1 MPDYRSDGGLLAHL
15 QKQDAVIGTY
25 KDELGIGNEEIS
37 ELHNDFLMLDWILGR
52 ANLVTEF
59 EGMFFG
65 VKKLLVRG
73 EKDASLGA
81 FADAPD
87 LTLPAG
93 LTLVAGIEKR
103 SRERDALY
111 RLKASEAARQALD
124 LVDAPANLSPDD
136 VKAIIDAV
144 SAAAF
149 GYMFAL
155 IVSGRGKSDMWEV
168 QIRRKGSE
176 TWQTIGSATGKSADF
191 TITPTTPGAAE
202 QIEVRVILKKN
213 NAAYGQP
220 SNPTY
225 VTLNP

>member
-1 MPDYRSDGGLLAHL
+1 MPNLSTDGGLRTHL
-15 QKQDAVIGTY
+15 QKQDAVINQY
-25 KDELGIGNEEIS
+25 KSELGISDADIAA
-37 ELHNDFLMLDWILGR
+37 LHNDFLALDWILGR

-65 VKKLLVRG
+65 VKKLLIRG
-73 EKDASLGA
+73 EKDAALGA
-81 FADAPD
+81 FSEAPD
-87 LTLPAG
+87 LALPVGVTLA
-93 LTLVAGIEKR
+93 AGIEKR

-124 LVDAPANLSPDD
+124 LVDAPDNLSPDD
-136 VKAIIDAV
+136 VKANIDAV

-149 GYMFAL
+149 GYTFAL

-176 TWQTIGSATGKSADF
+176 TWQTTGSATGKSADF
-191 TITPTTPGAAE
+191 TIAPTTPGAAE
-202 QIEVRVILKKN
+202 QIEVRVILKKAN
-213 NAAYGQP
+213 QIYGQP
-220 SNPTY
+220 SDPTY